1 LAAAT
6 GDCHD
11 PRKVSMIVNVVLAL
25 IAAGAL
31 VAAYVARQHCKVL
44 ESELVQA
51 REIFE
56 LANDPVLV
64 ADIVQG
70 QLLEAN
76 GAACN
81 LLGYSREEMLER
93 KLPDLHPKDFRAKSA
108 ELIAD
113 VWEKK
118 GLVYESPMITQ
129 GDERVDMEVSAKL
142 FQFRDKPCML
152 LVARDIRERLRLER
166 QLAQSEKMA
175 ALGQLVAGVAH
186 EINTPIGSINANAG
200 VTQSALGMIRKAL
213 GVDAV
218 KELLSGNRKLERA
231 MKILEDNTQS
241 NLVASERIVDTVK
254 ALKNFARL
262 DESERKQADLHRGI
276 DSTLTLLR
284 HELKH
289 GVEVTKEYGELPQIE
304 CYPNQLNQVFM
315 NVLVN
320 AVQAMDNK
328 GTITIRTELVD
339 GDAVLHFTDS
349 GKGIAPEDL
358 ERIFDPGFTRKGVGV
373 GTGLGLSISF
383 QIIERHHGKIEVDSE
398 VGKGSTFTLRIP
410 VDQRAV
416 N

>member
-1 LAAAT
+1 
-6 GDCHD
+6 
-11 PRKVSMIVNVVLAL
+11 MIVNVVFAL

-31 VAAYVARQHCKVL
+31 AAAFFARQRCNLL

-76 GAACN
+76 GAACG
-81 LLGYSREEMLER
+81 LLGYSRGEILER
-93 KLPDLHPKDFRAKSA
+93 KLPDLHPEDFRAKSA

-118 GLVYESPMITQ
+118 GLVYEMPMVTK

-175 ALGQLVAGVAH
+175 ALGLLVAGVAH

-200 VTQSALGMIRKAL
+200 VTQSALKMIRKAL
-213 GVDAV
+213 EVDAV
-218 KELLSGNRKLERA
+218 KELLAGNRKLQRA
-231 MKILEDNTQS
+231 MTILEDNTQS

-262 DESERKQADLHRGI
+262 DESDRKQADLHDGI

-284 HELKH
+284 HELKQ
-289 GVEVTKEYGELPQIE
+289 GVELVKEYSDLPRIE

-315 NVLVN
+315 NLLVN

-328 GTITIRTELVD
+328 GTITIVTELVD
-339 GDAVLHFTDS
+339 GDAVLQFTDT
-349 GKGIAPEDL
+349 GKGIAPDDL
-358 ERIFDPGFTRKGVGV
+358 DRIFDPGFTRKGVGV
-373 GTGLGLSISF
+373 GTGLGLSISY
-383 QIIERHHGKIEVDSE
+383 QIIERHHGKIEVESE
-398 VGKGSTFTLRIP
+398 LGKGTTLTLRIP
-410 VDQRAV
+410 VAQSDRA
-416 N
+416 